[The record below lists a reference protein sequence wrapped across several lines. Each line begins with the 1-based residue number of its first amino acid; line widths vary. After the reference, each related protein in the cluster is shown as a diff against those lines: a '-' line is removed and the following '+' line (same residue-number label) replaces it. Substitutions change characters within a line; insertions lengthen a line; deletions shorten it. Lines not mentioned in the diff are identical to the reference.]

1 MSKKE
6 LLLEKIKE
14 NNGVITTKQVIEYGI
29 HKDVLKNMV
38 IKEELEKIANGL
50 LCLFEGILEKIS
62 KSKYKNHF
70 ILKGGLL
77 ISSLIGVEM
86 RSTLDMD
93 TTIRGLPMNEENISK
108 ILQEILE
115 IYIDADIVYRLV
127 KLERIRIEDFYED
140 FSATISCRYGKI
152 NTNLNIDI
160 TTGDI
165 ITPKEVQY
173 FYEKILEEGSISI
186 LTYTIETIIAEKFE
200 TISSRNITTTR
211 ARDFY
216 DLYMLYNLYKSKI
229 DKNILKEAIT
239 LTSQHRNS
247 YSLVLQNKEIV
258 KLFYQSDSLKNL
270 WAKYVQNNSYAKD
283 ISFNDTISIYEEIGS
298 ILENN

>member
-1 MSKKE
+1 M
-6 LLLEKIKE
+6 
-14 NNGVITTKQVIEYGI
+14 
-29 HKDVLKNMV
+29 
-38 IKEELEKIANGL
+38 
-50 LCLFEGILEKIS
+50 CLFEGILEKNS

-115 IYIDADIVYRLV
+115 INIDADIVYRLV
-127 KLERIRIEDFYED
+127 KLERIRTEDFYED

-173 FYEKILEEGSISI
+173 FYEKILEEDSISI

-211 ARDFY
+211 YRDFY
-216 DLYMLYNLYKSKI
+216 DLHMLYNLYKSKI

-247 YSLVLQNKEIV
+247 YSLVLQYKEIV

-270 WAKYVQNNSYAKD
+270 WKKYVQNNSYAKD

>member
-1 MSKKE
+1 MKTSEQIKGAIRNITKKTGVNANS
-6 LLLEKIKE
+6 LL
-14 NNGVITTKQVIEYGI
+14 Q
-29 HKDVLKNMV
+29 M
-38 IKEELEKIANGL
+38 
-50 LCLFEGILEKIS
+50 CLFEGILEKIS
-62 KSKYKNHF
+62 KSKYKNHI

-93 TTIRGLPMNEENISK
+93 TTIRGLPINEENISK
-108 ILQEILE
+108 ILHEILE
-115 IYIDADIVYRLV
+115 ITIDADIVYRLI
-127 KLERIRIEDFYED
+127 KLERIRKEDLYED
-140 FSATISCRYGKI
+140 FCATISCRYGKI
-152 NTNLNIDI
+152 NANLNIDI

-165 ITPKEVQY
+165 ITPKEIQY
-173 FYEKILEEGSISI
+173 SYEKILEEGSISI

-216 DLYMLYNLYKSKI
+216 DLYMLYKLYKSKI
-229 DKNILKEAIT
+229 DRNVLKEAIT

-247 YSLVLQNKEIV
+247 FSLVLQYKEIV
-258 KLFYQSDSLKNL
+258 KLFYQSNSLKNL
-270 WAKYVQNNSYAKD
+270 WDKYIQNNPYANE

-298 ILENN
+298 ILEKYW

>member
-1 MSKKE
+1 MKTSEQIKGAIRNITKKTGVNANS
-6 LLLEKIKE
+6 LL
-14 NNGVITTKQVIEYGI
+14 Q
-29 HKDVLKNMV
+29 M
-38 IKEELEKIANGL
+38 
-50 LCLFEGILEKIS
+50 CLFEGILEKIS
-62 KSKYKNHF
+62 KSKYKNYI

-108 ILQEILE
+108 ILHEILE
-115 IYIDADIVYRLV
+115 ITIDADVVYRLI
-127 KLERIRIEDFYED
+127 KLERIRKEDLYED
-140 FSATISCRYGKI
+140 FCATISCRYGKI
-152 NTNLNIDI
+152 NANLNIDI

-165 ITPKEVQY
+165 ITPKEIQY
-173 FYEKILEEGSISI
+173 SYEKILEEGSISI

-216 DLYMLYNLYKSKI
+216 DLYMLYKIYKSKI
-229 DKNILKEAIT
+229 DRNVLKEAIT

-247 YSLVLQNKEIV
+247 FSLVLQYKEIV
-258 KLFYQSDSLKNL
+258 KLFYQSNSLKKL
-270 WAKYVQNNSYAKD
+270 WDKYIQNNPYAKE

-298 ILENN
+298 ILEKY

>member
-1 MSKKE
+1 MKTSEQIKGAIRNISKKTGVNANS
-6 LLLEKIKE
+6 LL
-14 NNGVITTKQVIEYGI
+14 Q
-29 HKDVLKNMV
+29 M
-38 IKEELEKIANGL
+38 
-50 LCLFEGILEKIS
+50 CLFEGILEKIS
-62 KSKYKNHF
+62 KSKYKNHI

-108 ILQEILE
+108 ILHEILE
-115 IYIDADIVYRLV
+115 ITIDADIVYRLI
-127 KLERIRIEDFYED
+127 KLERIRKEDLYED
-140 FSATISCRYGKI
+140 FCATISYRYGKI
-152 NTNLNIDI
+152 NANLNIDI

-165 ITPKEVQY
+165 ITPKEIQY
-173 FYEKILEEGSISI
+173 SYEKILEEGNISI

-216 DLYMLYNLYKSKI
+216 DLYMLYKLYKSKI
-229 DKNILKEAIT
+229 DRNVLKEAIT

-247 YSLVLQNKEIV
+247 FSLVLQYKEIV
-258 KLFYQSDSLKNL
+258 KLFYQSNSLKNL
-270 WAKYVQNNSYAKD
+270 WDKYIQNNPYANK
-283 ISFNDTISIYEEIGS
+283 ISFDDTISIYEEIGS
-298 ILENN
+298 ILEKY

>member
-1 MSKKE
+1 MKTSEQIKGEIRNISKKTGVNANS
-6 LLLEKIKE
+6 LL
-14 NNGVITTKQVIEYGI
+14 Q
-29 HKDVLKNMV
+29 M
-38 IKEELEKIANGL
+38 
-50 LCLFEGILEKIS
+50 CLFEGILEKIS
-62 KSKYKNHF
+62 KSKYKNHI

-108 ILQEILE
+108 ILHEILE
-115 IYIDADIVYRLV
+115 ITIDADIVYRLI
-127 KLERIRIEDFYED
+127 KLERIRKEDLYED
-140 FSATISCRYGKI
+140 FCATISCRYGKI
-152 NTNLNIDI
+152 NANLNIDI

-165 ITPKEVQY
+165 ITPKEIQY
-173 FYEKILEEGSISI
+173 SYEKILEEGSISI

-216 DLYMLYNLYKSKI
+216 DLYMLYKLYKSKI
-229 DKNILKEAIT
+229 DRNVLKEAIT

-247 YSLVLQNKEIV
+247 FSLVLQYKEIV
-258 KLFYQSDSLKNL
+258 KLFYQSNSLKNL
-270 WAKYVQNNSYAKD
+270 WDKYIQNNPYAKE
-283 ISFNDTISIYEEIGS
+283 ISFDDTISIYEEIGS
-298 ILENN
+298 ILEKY

>member
-1 MSKKE
+1 MKTSEQIKGAIRNISKKTGVNANS
-6 LLLEKIKE
+6 LL
-14 NNGVITTKQVIEYGI
+14 Q
-29 HKDVLKNMV
+29 M
-38 IKEELEKIANGL
+38 
-50 LCLFEGILEKIS
+50 CLFEGILEKIS
-62 KSKYKNHF
+62 KSKYKNHI

-115 IYIDADIVYRLV
+115 ITIDADIVYRLI
-127 KLERIRIEDFYED
+127 KLERIRKEDLYED
-140 FSATISCRYGKI
+140 FCATITCRYGKI

-216 DLYMLYNLYKSKI
+216 DLYMLYKLYKSKI
-229 DKNILKEAIT
+229 DRNVLKEAIT

-247 YSLVLQNKEIV
+247 FSLVLQYKEIV
-258 KLFYQSDSLKNL
+258 KLFYQSNSLKNL
-270 WAKYVQNNSYAKD
+270 WDKYIQNNPYAKE
-283 ISFNDTISIYEEIGS
+283 ISFDDTISIYEEIGS
-298 ILENN
+298 ILEKN

>member
-1 MSKKE
+1 MKTSEQIKGAIRNISKKTGVNANS
-6 LLLEKIKE
+6 LL
-14 NNGVITTKQVIEYGI
+14 Q
-29 HKDVLKNMV
+29 M
-38 IKEELEKIANGL
+38 
-50 LCLFEGILEKIS
+50 CLFEGILEKIS
-62 KSKYKNHF
+62 KSKYKNHI

-108 ILQEILE
+108 ILHEILE
-115 IYIDADIVYRLV
+115 ITIDADIVYRLI
-127 KLERIRIEDFYED
+127 KLERIRKEDLYED
-140 FSATISCRYGKI
+140 FCATITCRYGKI
-152 NTNLNIDI
+152 NANLNIDI

-165 ITPKEVQY
+165 ITPKEIQY
-173 FYEKILEEGSISI
+173 SYEKILEEGSISI

-216 DLYMLYNLYKSKI
+216 DLYMLYKLYKSKI
-229 DKNILKEAIT
+229 DRNLLKEAIT

-247 YSLVLQNKEIV
+247 FSLVLQYKEIV
-258 KLFYQSDSLKNL
+258 KLFYQSNSLKNL
-270 WAKYVQNNSYAKD
+270 WDKYIQNNPYANK
-283 ISFNDTISIYEEIGS
+283 ISFDDTISIYEEIGS
-298 ILENN
+298 ILEKY

>member
-1 MSKKE
+1 MKTSEQIKGAIRNITKKTGVNANS
-6 LLLEKIKE
+6 LL
-14 NNGVITTKQVIEYGI
+14 Q
-29 HKDVLKNMV
+29 M
-38 IKEELEKIANGL
+38 
-50 LCLFEGILEKIS
+50 CLFEGILEKIS
-62 KSKYKNHF
+62 KSKYKNHI

-108 ILQEILE
+108 ILHEILE
-115 IYIDADIVYRLV
+115 ITIDADIVYRLI
-127 KLERIRIEDFYED
+127 KLERIRKEDFYED
-140 FSATISCRYGKI
+140 FCATISCRYGKI
-152 NTNLNIDI
+152 NANLNIDI

-165 ITPKEVQY
+165 ITPKEIQY
-173 FYEKILEEGSISI
+173 SYEKILEEGSISI

-216 DLYMLYNLYKSKI
+216 DLYMLYKLYKSKI
-229 DKNILKEAIT
+229 DRNVLKEAIT

-247 YSLVLQNKEIV
+247 FSLVLQYKEIV
-258 KLFYQSDSLKNL
+258 KLFYQSNSLKNL
-270 WAKYVQNNSYAKD
+270 WDKYIQNNPYAKE
-283 ISFNDTISIYEEIGS
+283 ISFDDTISIYEEIGS
-298 ILENN
+298 ILEKY

>member
-1 MSKKE
+1 MKTSEQIKGAIRNITKKTGVNANS
-6 LLLEKIKE
+6 LL
-14 NNGVITTKQVIEYGI
+14 Q
-29 HKDVLKNMV
+29 M
-38 IKEELEKIANGL
+38 
-50 LCLFEGILEKIS
+50 CLFEGILEKLS
-62 KSKYKNHF
+62 KSKYKKYI

-108 ILQEILE
+108 ILHEILE
-115 IYIDADIVYRLV
+115 ITIDADVVYRLI
-127 KLERIRIEDFYED
+127 KLERIRKEDLYED
-140 FSATISCRYGKI
+140 FCATISCRYGKI
-152 NTNLNIDI
+152 NANLNIDI

-165 ITPKEVQY
+165 ITPKEIQY
-173 FYEKILEEGSISI
+173 SYEKILEEGSISI

-216 DLYMLYNLYKSKI
+216 DLYMLYKLYKSKI
-229 DKNILKEAIT
+229 DRNVLKEAIT

-247 YSLVLQNKEIV
+247 FSLVLQYKEIV
-258 KLFYQSDSLKNL
+258 KLFYQSNSLKNL
-270 WAKYVQNNSYAKD
+270 WDKYIQNNPYAKE
-283 ISFNDTISIYEEIGS
+283 ISFDDTIAIYEEIGS
-298 ILENN
+298 ILENNS

>member
-1 MSKKE
+1 MKTSEQIKGAIRNITKKTGVNANS
-6 LLLEKIKE
+6 LL
-14 NNGVITTKQVIEYGI
+14 Q
-29 HKDVLKNMV
+29 M
-38 IKEELEKIANGL
+38 
-50 LCLFEGILEKIS
+50 CLFEGILEKIS
-62 KSKYKNHF
+62 KSKYKNHI

-108 ILQEILE
+108 ILHEILE
-115 IYIDADIVYRLV
+115 ITIDADIVYRLI
-127 KLERIRIEDFYED
+127 KLERIRKEDLYED
-140 FSATISCRYGKI
+140 FCATITCRYGKI
-152 NTNLNIDI
+152 NANLNIDI

-165 ITPKEVQY
+165 ITPKEIQY
-173 FYEKILEEGSISI
+173 SYEKILEEGSISI

-216 DLYMLYNLYKSKI
+216 DLYMLYKLYKSKI
-229 DKNILKEAIT
+229 DRNVLKEAIT

-247 YSLVLQNKEIV
+247 FSLVLQYKEIV
-258 KLFYQSDSLKNL
+258 KLFYQSNSLKNL
-270 WAKYVQNNSYAKD
+270 WDKYIQNNPYAKE
-283 ISFNDTISIYEEIGS
+283 ISFDDTISVYEEIGS
-298 ILENN
+298 ILEKY

>member
-1 MSKKE
+1 MKTSEQIKGAIRNISKKTGVNSNS
-6 LLLEKIKE
+6 LL
-14 NNGVITTKQVIEYGI
+14 Q
-29 HKDVLKNMV
+29 M
-38 IKEELEKIANGL
+38 
-50 LCLFEGILEKIS
+50 CLFEGILEKIS
-62 KSKYKNHF
+62 KSKYKNHI

-77 ISSLIGVEM
+77 ISSLIGVKM

-108 ILQEILE
+108 ILHEILE
-115 IYIDADIVYRLV
+115 ITIDADIVYRLI
-127 KLERIRIEDFYED
+127 KLERIRKEDLYED
-140 FSATISCRYGKI
+140 FCATISCRYGKI
-152 NTNLNIDI
+152 NANLNIDI

-165 ITPKEVQY
+165 ITPKEIQY
-173 FYEKILEEGSISI
+173 SYEKILEEGSISI

-216 DLYMLYNLYKSKI
+216 DLYMLYKIYKSKI
-229 DKNILKEAIT
+229 DRNVLKEAIT

-247 YSLVLQNKEIV
+247 FSLVLQYKEIV
-258 KLFYQSDSLKNL
+258 KLFYQSNSLKKL
-270 WAKYVQNNSYAKD
+270 WDKYIQNNPYAKE

-298 ILENN
+298 ILEKY

>member
-1 MSKKE
+1 MKTSEQIKGAIRNITKKTGVNANS
-6 LLLEKIKE
+6 LL
-14 NNGVITTKQVIEYGI
+14 Q
-29 HKDVLKNMV
+29 M
-38 IKEELEKIANGL
+38 
-50 LCLFEGILEKIS
+50 CLFEGILEKIS
-62 KSKYKNHF
+62 KSKYKNHI

-108 ILQEILE
+108 ILHEILE
-115 IYIDADIVYRLV
+115 ITIDADIVYRLI
-127 KLERIRIEDFYED
+127 KLERIRKEDLYED
-140 FSATISCRYGKI
+140 FCATITCRYGKI
-152 NTNLNIDI
+152 NANLNIDI

-165 ITPKEVQY
+165 ITPKEIQY
-173 FYEKILEEGSISI
+173 SYEKILEEGSISI

-216 DLYMLYNLYKSKI
+216 DLYMLYKLYKSKI
-229 DKNILKEAIT
+229 DRNVLKEAIT

-247 YSLVLQNKEIV
+247 FSLVLQYKEIV
-258 KLFYQSDSLKNL
+258 KLFYQSNSLKNL
-270 WAKYVQNNSYAKD
+270 WDKYIQNNPYANE
-283 ISFNDTISIYEEIGS
+283 ISFDDTISIYEEIGA
-298 ILENN
+298 ILEKY

>member
-1 MSKKE
+1 MKTSEQIKGAIRNISKKTGVNANS
-6 LLLEKIKE
+6 LL
-14 NNGVITTKQVIEYGI
+14 Q
-29 HKDVLKNMV
+29 M
-38 IKEELEKIANGL
+38 
-50 LCLFEGILEKIS
+50 CLFEGILEKIS

-108 ILQEILE
+108 ILHEILE
-115 IYIDADIVYRLV
+115 INIDADIVYRLV
-127 KLERIRIEDFYED
+127 KLERIRTEDFYED

-229 DKNILKEAIT
+229 DKSILKEAIT
-239 LTSQHRNS
+239 LISQHRNS
-247 YSLVLQNKEIV
+247 YSLVLQYKEIV

-270 WAKYVQNNSYAKD
+270 WMKYVQNNSYAKD

>member
-1 MSKKE
+1 MKTSEQIKGAIRNISKKTGVNANS
-6 LLLEKIKE
+6 LL
-14 NNGVITTKQVIEYGI
+14 Q
-29 HKDVLKNMV
+29 M
-38 IKEELEKIANGL
+38 
-50 LCLFEGILEKIS
+50 CLFEGILEKIS
-62 KSKYKNHF
+62 KSKYKNHI

-77 ISSLIGVEM
+77 IFSLIGVEM

-108 ILQEILE
+108 ILHEILE
-115 IYIDADIVYRLV
+115 ITIDADIVYRLI
-127 KLERIRIEDFYED
+127 KLERIRKEDLYED
-140 FSATISCRYGKI
+140 FCATISCRYGKI
-152 NTNLNIDI
+152 NANLNIDI

-165 ITPKEVQY
+165 ITPKEIQY
-173 FYEKILEEGSISI
+173 SYEKILEEGSISI

-216 DLYMLYNLYKSKI
+216 DLYMLYKLYKSKI
-229 DKNILKEAIT
+229 DRNVLKEAIT

-247 YSLVLQNKEIV
+247 FSLVLQYKEIV
-258 KLFYQSDSLKNL
+258 KLFYQSNSLKNL
-270 WAKYVQNNSYAKD
+270 WDKYIQNNPYAKE
-283 ISFNDTISIYEEIGS
+283 ISFDDTISIYEEIGS

>member
-1 MSKKE
+1 MKTSEQIKGAIRNISKKTGVNVNS
-6 LLLEKIKE
+6 LL
-14 NNGVITTKQVIEYGI
+14 Q
-29 HKDVLKNMV
+29 M
-38 IKEELEKIANGL
+38 
-50 LCLFEGILEKIS
+50 CLFEGILEKIS
-62 KSKYKNHF
+62 KSKYKNHI

-108 ILQEILE
+108 ILHEILE
-115 IYIDADIVYRLV
+115 ITIDADIVYRLI
-127 KLERIRIEDFYED
+127 KLERIRKEDLYED
-140 FSATISCRYGKI
+140 FCATISCRYGKI
-152 NTNLNIDI
+152 NANLNIDI

-165 ITPKEVQY
+165 ITPKEIQY
-173 FYEKILEEGSISI
+173 SYEKILEEGSISI

-216 DLYMLYNLYKSKI
+216 DLYMLYKIYKSKI
-229 DKNILKEAIT
+229 DRNVLKEAIT

-247 YSLVLQNKEIV
+247 FSLVLQYKEIV
-258 KLFYQSDSLKNL
+258 KIFYQSNSLTNL
-270 WAKYVQNNSYAKD
+270 WDKYIQNNPYAKE
-283 ISFNDTISIYEEIGS
+283 ISFDDTISIYEEIGS
-298 ILENN
+298 ILEKY

>member
-1 MSKKE
+1 MKTSEQIKGAIRNISKKTGINANS
-6 LLLEKIKE
+6 LL
-14 NNGVITTKQVIEYGI
+14 Q
-29 HKDVLKNMV
+29 M
-38 IKEELEKIANGL
+38 
-50 LCLFEGILEKIS
+50 CLFEGILEKIS

-93 TTIRGLPMNEENISK
+93 TTIKGLPMNEENISK
-108 ILQEILE
+108 ILHEILE
-115 IYIDADIVYRLV
+115 ITIDADIVYRLI
-127 KLERIRIEDFYED
+127 KLERIRKEDLYED
-140 FSATISCRYGKI
+140 FCATISCRYGKI
-152 NTNLNIDI
+152 NANLNIDI

-165 ITPKEVQY
+165 ITPKEIQY
-173 FYEKILEEGSISI
+173 SYEKILEEGSISI

-216 DLYMLYNLYKSKI
+216 DLYMLYKLYKSKI
-229 DKNILKEAIT
+229 DRNVLKEAIT

-247 YSLVLQNKEIV
+247 FSLVLQYKEIV
-258 KLFYQSDSLKNL
+258 KLFYQSNSLKNL
-270 WAKYVQNNSYAKD
+270 WDKYIQNNPYAKE
-283 ISFNDTISIYEEIGS
+283 ISFDDTISIYEEIGS
-298 ILENN
+298 ILEKY

>member
-1 MSKKE
+1 MKTSEQIKGAIRNISKKTGVNANS
-6 LLLEKIKE
+6 LL
-14 NNGVITTKQVIEYGI
+14 Q
-29 HKDVLKNMV
+29 M
-38 IKEELEKIANGL
+38 
-50 LCLFEGILEKIS
+50 CLFEGILEKIS
-62 KSKYKNHF
+62 KSKYKNHI

-127 KLERIRIEDFYED
+127 KLERIRTEDFYED

>member
-1 MSKKE
+1 MKTSEQIKGEIRNISKKTGVNANS
-6 LLLEKIKE
+6 LL
-14 NNGVITTKQVIEYGI
+14 Q
-29 HKDVLKNMV
+29 M
-38 IKEELEKIANGL
+38 
-50 LCLFEGILEKIS
+50 CLFEGILEKIS
-62 KSKYKNHF
+62 KSKYKNHI

-108 ILQEILE
+108 ILHEILE
-115 IYIDADIVYRLV
+115 ITIDADIVYRLI
-127 KLERIRIEDFYED
+127 KLERIRKEDLYED
-140 FSATISCRYGKI
+140 FCATISCRYGKI
-152 NTNLNIDI
+152 NANLNIDI

-165 ITPKEVQY
+165 ITPKEIQY
-173 FYEKILEEGSISI
+173 SYEKILEEGSISI

-216 DLYMLYNLYKSKI
+216 DLYMLYKLYKSKI
-229 DKNILKEAIT
+229 DRNVLKEAIT

-247 YSLVLQNKEIV
+247 FSLVLQYKEIV
-258 KLFYQSDSLKNL
+258 KLFYQSNSLKNL
-270 WAKYVQNNSYAKD
+270 WDKYIQNNPYAKE
-283 ISFNDTISIYEEIGS
+283 ISFDDTISIYEEIGS
-298 ILENN
+298 ILEKN

>member
-1 MSKKE
+1 MKTSEQIKGAIRNISKKTGVNANS
-6 LLLEKIKE
+6 LL
-14 NNGVITTKQVIEYGI
+14 Q
-29 HKDVLKNMV
+29 M
-38 IKEELEKIANGL
+38 
-50 LCLFEGILEKIS
+50 CLFEGILEKIS
-62 KSKYKNHF
+62 KSKYKNHI

-108 ILQEILE
+108 ILHEILE
-115 IYIDADIVYRLV
+115 ITIDANIVYRLI
-127 KLERIRIEDFYED
+127 KLERIRKEDLYED
-140 FSATISCRYGKI
+140 FCATISCRYGKI
-152 NTNLNIDI
+152 NANLNIDI

-165 ITPKEVQY
+165 ITPKEIQY
-173 FYEKILEEGSISI
+173 SYEKILEEGSISI

-216 DLYMLYNLYKSKI
+216 DLYMLYKLYKSKI
-229 DKNILKEAIT
+229 DRNVLKEAIT

-247 YSLVLQNKEIV
+247 FSLVLQYKEIV
-258 KLFYQSDSLKNL
+258 KLFYQSNSLKNL
-270 WAKYVQNNSYAKD
+270 WDKYIQNNPYAKE
-283 ISFNDTISIYEEIGS
+283 ISFDDTISIYEEIGS
-298 ILENN
+298 ILEKY

>member
-1 MSKKE
+1 MKTSEQIKGAIRNISKKTGVNANS
-6 LLLEKIKE
+6 LL
-14 NNGVITTKQVIEYGI
+14 Q
-29 HKDVLKNMV
+29 M
-38 IKEELEKIANGL
+38 
-50 LCLFEGILEKIS
+50 CLFEGILEKIS

-115 IYIDADIVYRLV
+115 IYIDADIVYRLI
-127 KLERIRIEDFYED
+127 KLERIRKEDLYED
-140 FSATISCRYGKI
+140 FCATISCRYGKI
-152 NTNLNIDI
+152 NANLNIDI

-165 ITPKEVQY
+165 ITPKEIQY
-173 FYEKILEEGSISI
+173 SYEKILEEGSISI

-216 DLYMLYNLYKSKI
+216 DLYMLYKIYKSKI
-229 DKNILKEAIT
+229 DRNVLKEAIT

-247 YSLVLQNKEIV
+247 FSLVLQYKEIV
-258 KLFYQSDSLKNL
+258 KLFYQSNSLKNL
-270 WAKYVQNNSYAKD
+270 WDKYIQNNPYAKE
-283 ISFNDTISIYEEIGS
+283 ISFDDTISIYEEIGS
-298 ILENN
+298 ILEKN

>member
-1 MSKKE
+1 MKTSEQIKGAIRNISKKTGVNANS
-6 LLLEKIKE
+6 LL
-14 NNGVITTKQVIEYGI
+14 Q
-29 HKDVLKNMV
+29 M
-38 IKEELEKIANGL
+38 
-50 LCLFEGILEKIS
+50 CLFEGILEKIS
-62 KSKYKNHF
+62 KSKYKNHI

-108 ILQEILE
+108 ILHEILE
-115 IYIDADIVYRLV
+115 ITIDADILYRLI
-127 KLERIRIEDFYED
+127 KLERIRKEDLYED
-140 FSATISCRYGKI
+140 FCATISCRYGKI
-152 NTNLNIDI
+152 NANLNIDI

-165 ITPKEVQY
+165 ITPKEIQY
-173 FYEKILEEGSISI
+173 SYEKILEEGSISI

-216 DLYMLYNLYKSKI
+216 DLYMLYKLYKSKI
-229 DKNILKEAIT
+229 DRNVLKEAII

-247 YSLVLQNKEIV
+247 FSLVLQYKEIV
-258 KLFYQSDSLKNL
+258 KLFYQSNSLKNL
-270 WAKYVQNNSYAKD
+270 WDKYIQNNPYAKE
-283 ISFNDTISIYEEIGS
+283 ISFDDTISIYEEIGS
-298 ILENN
+298 ILEKN

>member
-1 MSKKE
+1 MKTSEQIKGAIRNISKKIGVNANS
-6 LLLEKIKE
+6 LL
-14 NNGVITTKQVIEYGI
+14 Q
-29 HKDVLKNMV
+29 M
-38 IKEELEKIANGL
+38 
-50 LCLFEGILEKIS
+50 CLFEGILEKIS
-62 KSKYKNHF
+62 KSKYKNHI

-86 RSTLDMD
+86 RSILDMD

-108 ILQEILE
+108 ILHEILE
-115 IYIDADIVYRLV
+115 ITIDADIVYRLI
-127 KLERIRIEDFYED
+127 KLERIRKEDLYED
-140 FSATISCRYGKI
+140 FCATISCRYGKI
-152 NTNLNIDI
+152 NANLNIDI

-165 ITPKEVQY
+165 ITPKEIQY
-173 FYEKILEEGSISI
+173 SYEKILEEGSISI

-216 DLYMLYNLYKSKI
+216 DLYMLYKIYKSKI
-229 DKNILKEAIT
+229 DRNVLKEAIT

-247 YSLVLQNKEIV
+247 FSLVLQYKEIV

-270 WAKYVQNNSYAKD
+270 WTKYVQNNSYAKE

-298 ILENN
+298 ILENNS

>member
-1 MSKKE
+1 MKTSEQIKGAIRNISKKTGVNANS
-6 LLLEKIKE
+6 LL
-14 NNGVITTKQVIEYGI
+14 Q
-29 HKDVLKNMV
+29 M
-38 IKEELEKIANGL
+38 
-50 LCLFEGILEKIS
+50 CLFERILEKIS

-165 ITPKEVQY
+165 ITPNEVQY

>member
-1 MSKKE
+1 MKTSEQIKGAIRNISKKTGVNANS
-6 LLLEKIKE
+6 LL
-14 NNGVITTKQVIEYGI
+14 Q
-29 HKDVLKNMV
+29 M
-38 IKEELEKIANGL
+38 
-50 LCLFEGILEKIS
+50 CLFEGILEKIS

-115 IYIDADIVYRLV
+115 ITIDADIVYRLI
-127 KLERIRIEDFYED
+127 KLERIRKEDLYED
-140 FSATISCRYGKI
+140 FCATITCRYGKI

-216 DLYMLYNLYKSKI
+216 DLYMLYKLYKSKI
-229 DKNILKEAIT
+229 DRNVLKEAIT

-247 YSLVLQNKEIV
+247 FSLVLQYKEIV
-258 KLFYQSDSLKNL
+258 KLFYQSNSLKNL
-270 WAKYVQNNSYAKD
+270 WDKYIQNNPYAKE
-283 ISFNDTISIYEEIGS
+283 ISFDDTISIYEEIGS
-298 ILENN
+298 ILEKN

>member
-1 MSKKE
+1 MKTSEQIKGAIRNITKKTGVNANS
-6 LLLEKIKE
+6 LL
-14 NNGVITTKQVIEYGI
+14 Q
-29 HKDVLKNMV
+29 M
-38 IKEELEKIANGL
+38 
-50 LCLFEGILEKIS
+50 CLFEGILEKIS
-62 KSKYKNHF
+62 KSKYKNHI

-108 ILQEILE
+108 ILHEILE
-115 IYIDADIVYRLV
+115 ITIGADIEYHLV
-127 KLERIRIEDFYED
+127 KLERIRKEDLYED
-140 FSATISCRYGKI
+140 FCATISCRYGKI
-152 NTNLNIDI
+152 NANLNIDI

-165 ITPKEVQY
+165 ITPKEIQY
-173 FYEKILEEGSISI
+173 SYEKILEEGSISI

-216 DLYMLYNLYKSKI
+216 DLYMLYKIYKSKI
-229 DKNILKEAIT
+229 DRNVLKEAIT

-247 YSLVLQNKEIV
+247 FSLVLQYKEIV
-258 KLFYQSDSLKNL
+258 KLFYQSNSLKNL
-270 WAKYVQNNSYAKD
+270 WDKYIQNNPYAKEIPFD
-283 ISFNDTISIYEEIGS
+283 DTISIYEEIGS
-298 ILENN
+298 ILEKN

>member
-1 MSKKE
+1 MKTSEQIKGAIRNISKKTSVNANS
-6 LLLEKIKE
+6 LL
-14 NNGVITTKQVIEYGI
+14 Q
-29 HKDVLKNMV
+29 M
-38 IKEELEKIANGL
+38 
-50 LCLFEGILEKIS
+50 CLFEGILEKIS
-62 KSKYKNHF
+62 KSKYKNHI

-108 ILQEILE
+108 ILHEILE
-115 IYIDADIVYRLV
+115 ITIDADIEYRLV
-127 KLERIRIEDFYED
+127 KLERIRTEEFYED

-165 ITPKEVQY
+165 ITPKEIQY
-173 FYEKILEEGSISI
+173 SYDKILEEGSISI

-216 DLYMLYNLYKSKI
+216 DLYMLYKIYKSKI
-229 DKNILKEAIT
+229 ERNVLKEAIT

-247 YSLVLQNKEIV
+247 FSLVLQYKEIV
-258 KLFYQSDSLKNL
+258 KLFYQSNSLKNL
-270 WAKYVQNNSYAKD
+270 WDKYIQNNPYAKE
-283 ISFNDTISIYEEIGS
+283 ISFDDTISVYEEIGS
-298 ILENN
+298 ILEKY

>member
-1 MSKKE
+1 MKTSEQIKGAIRNISKKTGVNANS
-6 LLLEKIKE
+6 LL
-14 NNGVITTKQVIEYGI
+14 Q
-29 HKDVLKNMV
+29 M
-38 IKEELEKIANGL
+38 
-50 LCLFEGILEKIS
+50 CLFEGILEKIS
-62 KSKYKNHF
+62 KSKYKNHI

-108 ILQEILE
+108 ILHEILE
-115 IYIDADIVYRLV
+115 ITIDADIVYRLI
-127 KLERIRIEDFYED
+127 KLERIRKEDLYED
-140 FSATISCRYGKI
+140 FCATITCRYGKI
-152 NTNLNIDI
+152 NANLNIDI

-165 ITPKEVQY
+165 ITPKEIQY
-173 FYEKILEEGSISI
+173 SYEKILEEGSISI

-216 DLYMLYNLYKSKI
+216 DLYMLYKLYKSKI
-229 DKNILKEAIT
+229 DRNLLKEAIT

-247 YSLVLQNKEIV
+247 FSLVLQYKEIV
-258 KLFYQSDSLKNL
+258 KLFYQSNSLKNL
-270 WAKYVQNNSYAKD
+270 WDKYIQNNPYAKE
-283 ISFNDTISIYEEIGS
+283 ISFDDTISIYEEIGS
-298 ILENN
+298 ILEKN

>member
-1 MSKKE
+1 MKTSEQIKGAIRNITKKTGVNANS
-6 LLLEKIKE
+6 LL
-14 NNGVITTKQVIEYGI
+14 Q
-29 HKDVLKNMV
+29 M
-38 IKEELEKIANGL
+38 
-50 LCLFEGILEKIS
+50 CLFEGILEKIS
-62 KSKYKNHF
+62 KSKNKNHI

-108 ILQEILE
+108 ILHEILE
-115 IYIDADIVYRLV
+115 ITIDADIVYRLI
-127 KLERIRIEDFYED
+127 KLERIRKEDLYED
-140 FSATISCRYGKI
+140 FCATITCRYGKI
-152 NTNLNIDI
+152 NANLNIDI

-165 ITPKEVQY
+165 ITPKEIQY
-173 FYEKILEEGSISI
+173 SYEKILEEGSISI

-229 DKNILKEAIT
+229 DRNVLKEAIT

-247 YSLVLQNKEIV
+247 FSLVLQYKEIV
-258 KLFYQSDSLKNL
+258 KLFYQSNSLKNL
-270 WAKYVQNNSYAKD
+270 WDKYIQNNPYAKE
-283 ISFNDTISIYEEIGS
+283 ISFDDTISIYEEIGS
-298 ILENN
+298 ILEKN

>member
-1 MSKKE
+1 MKTSEQIKGAIRNITKKTGVNANS
-6 LLLEKIKE
+6 LL
-14 NNGVITTKQVIEYGI
+14 Q
-29 HKDVLKNMV
+29 M
-38 IKEELEKIANGL
+38 
-50 LCLFEGILEKIS
+50 CLFEGILEKIS
-62 KSKYKNHF
+62 KSKYKNHI

-108 ILQEILE
+108 ILHEILE
-115 IYIDADIVYRLV
+115 ITIDADIVYRLI
-127 KLERIRIEDFYED
+127 KLERIRKEDLYED
-140 FSATISCRYGKI
+140 FCATITCRYGKI
-152 NTNLNIDI
+152 NANLNIDI

-165 ITPKEVQY
+165 ITPKEIQY
-173 FYEKILEEGSISI
+173 SYEKILEEGNISI

-216 DLYMLYNLYKSKI
+216 DLYMLYKLYKSKI
-229 DKNILKEAIT
+229 DRNVLKEAIT

-247 YSLVLQNKEIV
+247 FSLVLQYKEIV
-258 KLFYQSDSLKNL
+258 KLFYQSNSLKNL
-270 WAKYVQNNSYAKD
+270 WDKYIQNNPYAKE
-283 ISFNDTISIYEEIGS
+283 ISFDDTISIYEEIGS
-298 ILENN
+298 ILEKN

>member
-1 MSKKE
+1 MKTSEQIKGAIRNISKKTGVNANS
-6 LLLEKIKE
+6 LL
-14 NNGVITTKQVIEYGI
+14 Q
-29 HKDVLKNMV
+29 M
-38 IKEELEKIANGL
+38 
-50 LCLFEGILEKIS
+50 CLFEGILEKIS
-62 KSKYKNHF
+62 KSKYKNHI

-108 ILQEILE
+108 ILHEILE
-115 IYIDADIVYRLV
+115 ITIDADIVYRLI
-127 KLERIRIEDFYED
+127 KLERIRKEDLYED
-140 FSATISCRYGKI
+140 FCATISCRYGKI
-152 NTNLNIDI
+152 NANLNIDI

-165 ITPKEVQY
+165 ITPKEIQY
-173 FYEKILEEGSISI
+173 SYEKILEEGSISI

-216 DLYMLYNLYKSKI
+216 DLYMLYKIYKSKI
-229 DKNILKEAIT
+229 DKNVLKEAIT

-247 YSLVLQNKEIV
+247 FSLVLQYKEIV
-258 KLFYQSDSLKNL
+258 KLFYQSNSLKNL
-270 WAKYVQNNSYAKD
+270 WDKYIQNNPYAKE
-283 ISFNDTISIYEEIGS
+283 ISFDDTISIYEEIGS
-298 ILENN
+298 ILEKN

>member
-1 MSKKE
+1 MKTSEQIKGAIRNISKKTGVNANS
-6 LLLEKIKE
+6 LL
-14 NNGVITTKQVIEYGI
+14 Q
-29 HKDVLKNMV
+29 M
-38 IKEELEKIANGL
+38 
-50 LCLFEGILEKIS
+50 CLFEGILEKIS
-62 KSKYKNHF
+62 KSKYKNHI

-108 ILQEILE
+108 ILHEILE
-115 IYIDADIVYRLV
+115 ITIDADIVYRLI
-127 KLERIRIEDFYED
+127 KLERIRKEDLYED
-140 FSATISCRYGKI
+140 FCATITCRYGKI
-152 NTNLNIDI
+152 NANLNIDI

-165 ITPKEVQY
+165 ITPKEIQY
-173 FYEKILEEGSISI
+173 SYEKILEEGSISI

-216 DLYMLYNLYKSKI
+216 DLYMLYKLYKSKI
-229 DKNILKEAIT
+229 DRNVLKEAIT

-247 YSLVLQNKEIV
+247 FSLVLQYKEIV
-258 KLFYQSDSLKNL
+258 KLFYQSNSLKNL
-270 WAKYVQNNSYAKD
+270 WDKYIQNNPYAKE
-283 ISFNDTISIYEEIGS
+283 ISFDDTISVYEEIGS
-298 ILENN
+298 ILEKY